1 MGSLGKIKTVGSIM
15 CVIIHKPKGI
25 DIQLKTFKKCW
36 KSNPHGAGLMY
47 ASDGTL
53 QVIKGMMTLNAF
65 MDKYAELKCIEK
77 EVVIHFRLASAGTIT
92 SNQTHPF
99 WVFPDQL
106 AVVHNGHI
114 MGYDTG
120 GLKQSDTMIFNQK
133 ILTKLPKDFLSNNAI
148 LELLD
153 NYIFGSVV
161 VFMNNM
167 GGIKIVGTTAGSIFL
182 NGCWFSNDFWQE
194 GSSSSTLSDGNFE
207 ELLED
212 ARHVDL
218 G

>member
-1 MGSLGKIKTVGSIM
+1 M
-15 CVIIHKPKGI
+15 CVIIHKPKNV
-25 DIQLKTFKKCW
+25 DIAQEIFEKCW

-47 ASDGTL
+47 VADGTL
-53 QVIKGMMTLNAF
+53 QIVKGMMTLNAF
-65 MDKYAELKCIEK
+65 MDKYGELKCVEK
-77 EVVIHFRLASAGTIT
+77 EVVIHFRLASAGTIA

-120 GLKQSDTMIFNQK
+120 GLKQSDTMIFNQE
-133 ILTKLPKDFLSNNAI
+133 ILTKLPKDFLSNDAI

-153 NYIFGSVV
+153 NYIAGSVM
-161 VFMNNM
+161 VFMDKIGN
-167 GGIKIVGTTAGSIFL
+167 IKMVGTTAGSIFL

-194 GSSSSTLSDGNFE
+194 ESSSSTLSDGNFE
-207 ELLED
+207 DLLEEAKYEAIEYERRD
-212 ARHVDL
+212 VDM
-218 G
+218 GEED